1 MTCECDALMERIEEL
16 EWQVS
21 ELLGGGK
28 VPPKGFDVNGAV
40 FRIANLMARR
50 SPGMVSLEALLMASA
65 PDVHSQPMLKTVA
78 VRICQLRRLIRP
90 YGLDIETIHGRG
102 YRMPSESAAHWIECV
117 EAGEMRPLLKVAA

>member
-1 MTCECDALMERIEEL
+1 MTCDCGALKERVEEL
-16 EWQVS
+16 EWQIS

-28 VPPKGFDVNGAV
+28 VPPAGFDVNGAV
-40 FRIANLMARR
+40 FRIANLLARR
-50 SPGMVSLEALLMASA
+50 SPGMVSLDGLLMASA
-65 PDVHSQPMLKTVA
+65 PNIHSQPMLKTVA

-102 YRMPSESAAHWIECV
+102 YRMTPESAAHWIKCV